1 MKKTAI
7 IIIILLALH
16 FQFSTIH
23 SLWAQAPQG
32 FTYQAVVRNNHGT
45 AVANQQINVR
55 ISLVQGSA
63 LGVEQYAELHNPTTD
78 AAGLFSVIVGQG
90 SSLTNCTMAD
100 CIDWADG
107 PWFLKTQIDPAGGE
121 NFTLTTTQQLMSVP
135 YALYAAN
142 AGEGVN
148 VRDSIVVHDSTV
160 VHIHDSVVVHVRDSV
175 IVHVIDSVIVHL
187 RDSVVYDTFPL
198 HPYDHSPADVE
209 GTLPGVFSISA
220 ANRVAFSRGNLQ
232 YRASTNT
239 WRFAEHQEDM
249 VGTANAN
256 ISATDTGWI
265 DLFGYGT
272 SGYNGKE
279 PYRTSGYYDQYPS
292 VTITA
297 TAYDWG
303 VYNTIQ
309 GGGDT
314 AGVWRT
320 LTKAEW
326 EYILSTRTD
335 ASNLRARATVGGIPG
350 LLLLPD
356 NWTAVSGITILT
368 GATNFT
374 TNNYNNAQWSQLQDS
389 GAVFLPAAG
398 WRGGVT
404 VNNATI
410 AGYYWTSTLNTS
422 NSGYAYIMA
431 FGSGNIHVT
440 YDDRPYGHAV
450 RLARDLTVLP

>member
-1 MKKTAI
+1 MKKIALIALAI
-7 IIIILLALH
+7 VFTFHLSPFTLR
-16 FQFSTIH
+16 
-23 SLWAQAPQG
+23 AQAPQG
-32 FTYQAVVRNNHGT
+32 FTYQAAVRNNDGS
-45 AVANQQINVR
+45 AVTNQQINVR
-55 ISLVQGSA
+55 ISLVQGNA

-78 AAGLFSVIVGQG
+78 GGGLFTVVVGQG
-90 SSLTNCTMAD
+90 AALVNCMMAD
-100 CIDWADG
+100 CIDWSNG
-107 PWFLKTQIDPAGGE
+107 PWFLKTQIDPDGGN

-142 AGEGVN
+142 AGGG
-148 VRDSIVVHDSTV
+148 
-160 VHIHDSVVVHVRDSV
+160 VHIRDSVVVH
-175 IVHVIDSVIVHL
+175 IIDSVIVHL

-220 ANRVAFSRGNLQ
+220 ANRIAFSRGNLQ
-232 YRASTNT
+232 YKAITGQ
-239 WRFAEHQEDM
+239 WRFALHQEDM

-272 SGYNGKE
+272 SGYNGDE
-279 PYRTSGYYDQYPS
+279 PYTSSTYYSQYPS

-297 TAYDWG
+297 SNYDWG
-303 VYNTIQ
+303 VYNTIE

-320 LTKAEW
+320 LTKNEW
-326 EYILSTRTD
+326 EYILSTRAN
-335 ASNLRARATVGGIPG
+335 ASTLRARANVNGIPG

-356 NWTAVSGITILT
+356 NWTNISGINIYPN
-368 GATNFT
+368 ATNFT

-398 WRGGVT
+398 WREGVT

-410 AGYYWTSTLNTS
+410 AGYYWTSTIWANN
-422 NSGYAYIMA
+422 NSDAYILS
-431 FGSGNIHVT
+431 FGSSNI
-440 YDDRPYGHAV
+440 YISNDDRPYGLSV

>member
-1 MKKTAI
+1 MKKIVLIATAI
-7 IIIILLALH
+7 LSTFH
-16 FQFSTIH
+16 FSPFT
-23 SLWAQAPQG
+23 LRAQAPDG
-32 FTYQAVVRNNHGT
+32 FTYQAVVRNSDGT
-45 AVANQQINVR
+45 TVANQQINVR
-55 ISLVQGSA
+55 ISIVQGNA
-63 LGVEQYAELHNPTTD
+63 LGVERYAELHQPTTD
-78 AAGLFSVIVGQG
+78 ANGLFTVVVGWG
-90 SSLTNCTMAD
+90 TSLVDCMMAR
-100 CIDWADG
+100 CVDWANG

-121 NFTLTTTQQLMSVP
+121 SFTLTTTQQLMSVP

-142 AGEGVN
+142 AGG
-148 VRDSIVVHDSTV
+148 RDT
-160 VHIHDSVVVHVRDSV
+160 VHIRDSVVVH
-175 IVHVIDSVIVHL
+175 IIDSVIVHIH
-187 RDSVVYDTFPL
+187 DSVVYDTFPL

-220 ANRVAFSRGNLQ
+220 ANRIAFSRGNLQ
-232 YRASTNT
+232 YKAITGQ

-272 SGYNGKE
+272 SGYNGSE
-279 PYRTSGYYDQYPS
+279 PYTSSTYYSQYPS
-292 VTITA
+292 STITA
-297 TAYDWG
+297 TNYDWG
-303 VYNTIQ
+303 VYNTIG

-326 EYILSTRTD
+326 EYILNTRANAST
-335 ASNLRARATVGGIPG
+335 LRARATVNGIPG

-356 NWTAVSGITILT
+356 NWTNISGINIYPN
-368 GATNFT
+368 ATNFT
-374 TNNYNNAQWSQLQDS
+374 TNNYNNTQWSQLQDS

-410 AGYYWTSTLNTS
+410 AGYYWTSTIWTNNNGYACTLSFGSSNIYTS
-422 NSGYAYIMA
+422 N
-431 FGSGNIHVT
+431 
-440 YDDRPYGHAV
+440 DDTPNGLAV